1 MQFNGNAVGRFIV
14 RKFVRLAWTT
24 TQQKCTTIGALVG
37 FAFSMLLP
45 GFGLASAGSGIAG
58 WVIAVPLLT
67 VLFGLAGNR
76 VGIGREK
83 AALVRKVQAK
93 PHASEE

>member
-1 MQFNGNAVGRFIV
+1 MRFNRNAVGHFIV

-24 TQQKCTTIGALVG
+24 TQQRCTTVGAGVG
-37 FAFSMLLP
+37 LTFSTLLP
-45 GFGLASAGSGIAG
+45 GFGLVSAGAGIAG
-58 WVIAVPLLT
+58 WMVAIPLFT
-67 VLFGLAGNR
+67 VLFGLVGNR

-93 PHASEE
+93 PNASEE